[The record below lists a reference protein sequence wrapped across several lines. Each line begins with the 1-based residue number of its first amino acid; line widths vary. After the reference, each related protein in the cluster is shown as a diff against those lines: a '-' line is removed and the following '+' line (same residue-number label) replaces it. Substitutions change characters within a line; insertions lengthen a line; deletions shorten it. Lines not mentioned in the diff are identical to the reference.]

1 MTIQEVAKCL
11 GISKGT
17 IWRALNN
24 APDISP
30 KTRERVLRQLNEV
43 GYRPSRMA
51 QALSTG
57 RSQVVSVWMGSL
69 TSPYANTVLYHL
81 EQRLVKSSY
90 DMLLRNLHYR
100 SLEVDTFSFNA
111 DWPADGL
118 IILDSIP
125 WVNQARRQYQDSVLP
140 LVNMGVYCDTSVD
153 HVRIDLYQPVVK
165 AMKHLLAEGCRK
177 IAFLG
182 PAQYF
187 NKSQDRYRA
196 YCDVVKKAGLEKIC
210 MQTTKDHRKNAM
222 DVVAESLRNAMQFD
236 AIMAFND
243 EHAIG
248 AYRALLTHGVQ
259 VPRDVALVGCDGL
272 EEIEYLEHQLSTIS
286 LPIPQMCELAWQF
299 LLRRMR
305 EPDAPVQSSVLR
317 PELIIRDSSRKSQK
331 NN

>member
-17 IWRALNN
+17 IWRALND
-24 APDISP
+24 APDINQ

-69 TSPYANTVLYHL
+69 TTPYANTVLYHL

-100 SLEVDTFSFNA
+100 SLEVDTYNFTA

-118 IILDSIP
+118 IILDSIL
-125 WVNQARRQYQDSVLP
+125 WVNHARTQYQDSVLP

-153 HVRIDLYQPVVK
+153 HVRIDLYQPVVQ
-165 AMKHLLAEGCRK
+165 AMNHLLAEGCRK

-182 PAQYF
+182 PEWYI
-187 NKSQDRYRA
+187 NIEQDRYRA
-196 YCDVVKKAGLEKIC
+196 YCDVVKQAGLETIIL
-210 MQTTKDHRKNAM
+210 QTVEDHRKNAM
-222 DVVAESLRNAMQFD
+222 EIVTESIGKSLQFD

-259 VPRDVALVGCDGL
+259 VPHDVALVGCDGL
-272 EEIEYLEHQLSTIS
+272 EEIEYLEHPLSTIS
-286 LPIPQMCELAWQF
+286 LPIPQMCKLAWQF

-305 EPDAPVQSSVLR
+305 EPEVPVQSSILQ
-317 PELIIRDSSRKSQK
+317 PELTIRDSSRKS
-331 NN
+331 